1 MSIRPVEFNGI
12 IQNSHE
18 ISQTRTAEDHKP
30 MLHQANISA
39 EVDKNKDQRM
49 RSVNDPD
56 KSQQQ
61 EYRYDRQGNGS
72 GYQGNQGKKKKDDNM
87 PREDI
92 KSGVILK
99 GTSSFDMKI

>member
-18 ISQTRTAEDHKP
+18 ISQTRTAEEHKP
-30 MLHQANISA
+30 VLHQANISV
-39 EVDKNKDQRM
+39 EVDKNRDQKM
-49 RSVNDPD
+49 RSVNDPN
-56 KSQQQ
+56 KSEQQ

-72 GYQGNQGKKKKDDNM
+72 GYQGNQGKKKKDEGK
-87 PREDI
+87 PKEELR
-92 KSGVILK
+92 SGVILK